1 MKRLLLAITLS
12 MSLTLVNGQDLPAVE
27 MTAIDRFF
35 AFPDQSITLL
45 TESALN
51 RSASVEALMLERD
64 ILRED
69 LQLAR
74 KDIFSNIAVVGDYLY
89 GNLGTIAFSE
99 GGPPIGVGTGLAG
112 RYTAGIRLS
121 LPFDRLTSRHNR
133 INRVELQMRQAE
145 FNQQTREDEIRQLV
159 IQMYQEVILAK
170 RMLDVHIEAR
180 ESMNISRQT
189 AERQFREGQIP
200 LSDLSVV
207 NESYT
212 RANIDFQSSLT
223 NYETSMRLLEEVAGV
238 RIQELMSR

>member
-35 AFPDQSITLL
+35 AFPDLAISRL
-45 TESALN
+45 TEAALD

-69 LQLAR
+69 LQVAR

-112 RYTAGIRLS
+112 RYTAGVRLA
-121 LPFDRLTSRHNR
+121 LPFDRITSRHNR
-133 INRVELQMRQAE
+133 INRVELQMKQAE

-159 IQMYQEVILAK
+159 ISMYQDVLLSK
-170 RMLDVHIEAR
+170 RMLDVHTEGR
-180 ESMNISRQT
+180 ESVNINRQM
-189 AERQFREGQIP
+189 AERRFREGQIP
-200 LSDLSVV
+200 LSELSVI
-207 NESYT
+207 NEAYT
-212 RANIDFQSSLT
+212 RAAIEYQTSYT
-223 NYETSMRLLEEVAGV
+223 NYETNLRLLEEVAGV
-238 RIQELMSR
+238 RISELMIP